1 MKHLSQITIIAAV
14 SLLGEL
20 LRYFI
25 PLPIPGSIYG
35 LVIMFLL
42 LLCGVIKVPQVK
54 EVGDWL
60 LTLMPIMF
68 VAPLVGLIGSFEECG
83 KFIVPIIITATLSTV
98 IVMAVTG
105 IVSQTLIKLRD
116 NNEGK
121 KNVK

>member
-35 LVIMFLL
+35 LVIMFIL
-42 LLCGVIKVPQVK
+42 LLCGTIKVPQVK
-54 EVGDWL
+54 DVGDWL

-105 IVSQTLIKLRD
+105 IVSQALIRLRD
-116 NNEGK
+116 NKEGK

>member
-60 LTLMPIMF
+60 LTQMPIMF

>member
-14 SLLGEL
+14 SFLGEL
-20 LRYFI
+20 LHYFI

-35 LVIMFLL
+35 LVLMFLL
-42 LLCGVIKVPQVK
+42 LLSGIVK
-54 EVGDWL
+54 TRHVKDVGDWL

-68 VAPLVGLIGSFEECG
+68 VAPLVGLIGSFEECS
-83 KFIVPIIITATLSTV
+83 KFIIPIILTATVSTV

-105 IVSQTLIKLRD
+105 TVSQALIRLRD
-116 NNEGK
+116 KKDGD

>member
-35 LVIMFLL
+35 LVIMFIL
-42 LLCGVIKVPQVK
+42 LLCGTIKVPQVK
-54 EVGDWL
+54 DVGDWL

-105 IVSQTLIKLRD
+105 IVSQALIELRD
-116 NNEGK
+116 NKEGK

>member
-35 LVIMFLL
+35 LVIMFIL
-42 LLCGVIKVPQVK
+42 LLCGTIKVPQVK
-54 EVGDWL
+54 DVGDWL

-105 IVSQTLIKLRD
+105 IVSQALIRLRD
-116 NNEGK
+116 NKEGK
-121 KNVK
+121 KDVK

>member
-20 LRYFI
+20 LHYLI

-35 LVIMFLL
+35 LALMFILL
-42 LLCGVIKVPQVK
+42 LFGIVKVDHVK
-54 EVGDWL
+54 DVGDWL
-60 LTLMPIMF
+60 ISLMPIMF
-68 VAPLVGLIGSFEECG
+68 VAPLVSLIGSFEECG
-83 KFIVPIIITATLSTV
+83 KFIIPIIIAATVSTV

-105 IVSQTLIKLRD
+105 VISQILINIHDKKEER
-116 NNEGK
+116 